1 MQAPTARQIKAT
13 REKLGMSQG
22 QFAKA
27 FRLNVR
33 TLQGWEIGNSR
44 SGVATKV
51 LMWLICH
58 APETVLKLLKG
69 AG

>member
-1 MQAPTARQIKAT
+1 MQTPTPRQIKQT
-13 REKLGMSQG
+13 RESLGMSQR

-27 FRLNVR
+27 FRINVR

-44 SGVATKV
+44 PGGASKV

-58 APETVLKLLKG
+58 APKAILKLLQG
-69 AG
+69 AD